1 MMTTVNSNVGL
12 PVAFADLE
20 YLIAD
25 WALESEEA
33 RFKKLHSVSLDEL
46 RSFYQTMLKRLPDIL
61 MFLKQCQLTDMSPQ
75 ARKLFDLAMTFV
87 ETSHPLDLG
96 WKDTDFPGAYK
107 WQAFEFR
114 TVSCATRAKA

>member
-1 MMTTVNSNVGL
+1 
-12 PVAFADLE
+12 
-20 YLIAD
+20 
-25 WALESEEA
+25 
-33 RFKKLHSVSLDEL
+33 VSLDEL